1 MIAKYW
7 GCHMFEKVLLPN
19 ILNNLSRYKTD
30 VIKEYQD
37 GLYKYPRDGTIRK
50 LPYILP
56 KIDNHFKNTKNILSG
71 IRTDF
76 LNSNYKNIKPHVYF
90 NHLNSSQA
98 MCINFFY
105 PLIKNNLLN
114 HVLSRIKIN
123 EPIDYSEV
131 KFEKDSNIENTGR
144 KTNFDFYI
152 KTKNNTNIYFEIKYT
167 ERSFGSAK
175 NDIAHTRKFNVDYLP
190 KLNLVS
196 HINKDY
202 HSKDKFF
209 KNYQIMRNIL
219 NIDGN
224 SYVVIIYLKENEKLR
239 MKCEEVKKQIILEPL
254 TSHFLDIDWHDMF
267 DWVYSNIHNN
277 TVLVKYYDDFYDKYL
292 AYWNK

>member
-1 MIAKYW
+1 
-7 GCHMFEKVLLPN
+7 MFEKVILPN

-37 GLYKYPRDGTIRK
+37 GLYKYPIDGTIRK

-56 KIDNHFKNTKNILSG
+56 KIDNPFKNTKNILSG

-76 LNSNYKNIKPHVYF
+76 LNSIYKNIKPHVCF

-114 HVLSRIKIN
+114 HVLSKININ
-123 EPIDYSEV
+123 EPINYSEV
-131 KFEKDSNIENTGR
+131 KFEKDSNIEKTGR

-152 KTKNNTNIYFEIKYT
+152 KTKNNKNIYFEIKYT
-167 ERSFGSAK
+167 ERSFGSAR
-175 NDIAHTRKFNVDYLP
+175 NDKEHTRKFHADYLP
-190 KLNLVS
+190 KLNLVP

-202 HSKDKFF
+202 HSKEKFF

-219 NIDGN
+219 NIDVN
-224 SYVVIIYLKENEKLR
+224 SYVVIIYLNNNEKLR
-239 MKCEEVKKQIILEPL
+239 MKCEEVKNKIILGPL

-267 DWVYSNIHNN
+267 DWVYSNIQKNAF
-277 TVLVKYYDDFYDKYL
+277 LVKYYDDFCDKYL
-292 AYWNK
+292 AYSGTRDTSHFFK

>member
-1 MIAKYW
+1 
-7 GCHMFEKVLLPN
+7 MFEKVTLPK
-19 ILNNLSRYKTD
+19 ILKNLSKYKTV
-30 VIKEYQD
+30 VIKEYQN
-37 GLYKYPRDGTIRK
+37 GIYKHPRYGTIKK

-56 KIDNHFKNTKNILSG
+56 RIDNYFKNTKNILSG

-76 LNSNYKNIKPHVYF
+76 LNSNYKNIKPHIYF

-123 EPIDYSEV
+123 EPINYSEV
-131 KFEKDSNIENTGR
+131 EFEKDSNIENTGR

-152 KTKNNTNIYFEIKYT
+152 KTKNNKNIYFEIKYT

-175 NDIAHTRKFNVDYLP
+175 NDIPHIKKFNADYLP
-190 KLNLVS
+190 KLNSVS
-196 HINKDY
+196 HINKNY

-219 NIDGN
+219 NIDES
-224 SYVVIIYLKENEKLR
+224 SYVVIIYLKENEKFR
-239 MKCEEVKKQIILEPL
+239 IKCEEVKNKIILKPL

-267 DWVYSNIHNN
+267 DWVYYNIQNY
-277 TVLVKYYDDFYDKYL
+277 TILVKYYGDFYNKYL
-292 AYWNK
+292 AY

>member
-1 MIAKYW
+1 
-7 GCHMFEKVLLPN
+7 MFEKATRPK
-19 ILNNLSRYKTD
+19 ILNNLSRYKTK

-37 GLYKYPRDGTIRK
+37 GIYKHPRYGNIKK

-71 IRTDF
+71 IRADF
-76 LNSNYKNIKPHVYF
+76 LNSNYNNIKPHIYF

-114 HVLSRIKIN
+114 HVLSKININ

-131 KFEKDSNIENTGR
+131 KFEKDSNIEKTGR

-152 KTKNNTNIYFEIKYT
+152 KTKNNNIYFEIKYT

-175 NDIAHTRKFNVDYLP
+175 NDIQHTRKFHADYLP
-190 KLNLVS
+190 RLNLVP

-219 NIDGN
+219 NIDVN
-224 SYVVIIYLKENEKLR
+224 SYVVIIYLEDNEKLR
-239 MKCEEVKKQIILEPL
+239 MKCEEVKNKIILGPL
-254 TSHFLDIDWHDMF
+254 ASHFLDIDWHDIF
-267 DWVYSNIHNN
+267 KWVYSNIQGNA
-277 TVLVKYYDDFYDKYL
+277 VLAKYYDDFHDKYL
-292 AYWNK
+292 AYRVTGDGCTSSMTR

>member
-1 MIAKYW
+1 
-7 GCHMFEKVLLPN
+7 MFEKVTLPK
-19 ILNNLSRYKTD
+19 ILKNLSKYKTE
-30 VIKEYQD
+30 VIKEYQN
-37 GLYKYPRDGTIRK
+37 GIYKHPRYGTIKK

-56 KIDNHFKNTKNILSG
+56 RIDNYFKNTKNILSG

-76 LNSNYKNIKPHVYF
+76 LNSNYKNIKPHIYF

-105 PLIKNNLLN
+105 PLIKKNLLN

-123 EPIDYSEV
+123 EPINYSEV
-131 KFEKDSNIENTGR
+131 EFEKDSNIENTGR

-152 KTKNNTNIYFEIKYT
+152 KTKNNKNIYFEIKYT

-175 NDIAHTRKFNVDYLP
+175 NDIPHIKKFNADYLP
-190 KLNLVS
+190 KLNSVS
-196 HINKDY
+196 HINKNY

-219 NIDGN
+219 NIDES

-239 MKCEEVKKQIILEPL
+239 IKCEEVKNKIILKPL

-267 DWVYSNIHNN
+267 DWVYYNIQNY
-277 TVLVKYYDDFYDKYL
+277 TILVKYYGDFYNKYL
-292 AYWNK
+292 AY

>member
-1 MIAKYW
+1 
-7 GCHMFEKVLLPN
+7 MFEKVTRPK
-19 ILNNLSRYKTD
+19 ILKNLSRYKID
-30 VIKEYQD
+30 VIREYQN
-37 GLYKYPRDGTIRK
+37 GLYKHPRCGTIKK

-71 IRTDF
+71 IRAGF

-105 PLIKNNLLN
+105 PLIKNNLLD

-123 EPIDYSEV
+123 EPINHSEV

-175 NDIAHTRKFNVDYLP
+175 NDIPHTRKFHADYLP

-219 NIDGN
+219 NIDVN

-239 MKCEEVKKQIILEPL
+239 IKCEEVKNEIILGPL
-254 TSHFLDIDWHDMF
+254 TSHFLYIDWHDMF
-267 DWVYSNIHNN
+267 DWVYNNIQNH
-277 TVLVKYYDDFYDKYL
+277 TVLVKYYDDFHDKYL
-292 AYWNK
+292 AYWKKDAKSQHM

>member
-1 MIAKYW
+1 
-7 GCHMFEKVLLPN
+7 MFEKVTLPK
-19 ILNNLSRYKTD
+19 ILKKLSKYKTE
-30 VIKEYQD
+30 VIKEYQN
-37 GLYKYPRDGTIRK
+37 GVYKHPRYGTIKK

-56 KIDNHFKNTKNILSG
+56 RIENYFKNTKNILSG
-71 IRTDF
+71 IRADF
-76 LNSNYKNIKPHVYF
+76 LNSNYKNIKPHIYF

-123 EPIDYSEV
+123 EPINYSEV
-131 KFEKDSNIENTGR
+131 EFEKDSNIENIGR

-152 KTKNNTNIYFEIKYT
+152 KTKNNKNIYFEIKYT

-175 NDIAHTRKFNVDYLP
+175 NDIQHIKKFNADYLP
-190 KLNLVS
+190 KLNSVS
-196 HINKDY
+196 HINKNY

-219 NIDGN
+219 NIDEN

-239 MKCEEVKKQIILEPL
+239 IKCEEVKNKIILKPL

-267 DWVYSNIHNN
+267 DWVYKNIHNN
-277 TVLVKYYDDFYDKYL
+277 KYLVSHSDDFHEKYL
-292 AYWNK
+292 AY

>member
-1 MIAKYW
+1 
-7 GCHMFEKVLLPN
+7 
-19 ILNNLSRYKTD
+19 
-30 VIKEYQD
+30 
-37 GLYKYPRDGTIRK
+37 
-50 LPYILP
+50 
-56 KIDNHFKNTKNILSG
+56 
-71 IRTDF
+71 
-76 LNSNYKNIKPHVYF
+76 
-90 NHLNSSQA
+90 

-114 HVLSRIKIN
+114 HVLSKININ
-123 EPIDYSEV
+123 EPVNYSEV

-152 KTKNNTNIYFEIKYT
+152 KTKNNKNIYFEIKYT

-175 NDIAHTRKFNVDYLP
+175 NDIPHTRKFNTDYLP

-219 NIDGN
+219 NIDVN

-239 MKCEEVKKQIILEPL
+239 KKIEEVKDEVIVGPL
-254 TSHFLDIDWHDMF
+254 TNHFLYIDWHDMF
-267 DWVYSNIHNN
+267 DWVYKNIHNN
-277 TVLVKYYDDFYDKYL
+277 TYLVSYYDDFHDKYL
-292 AYWNK
+292 AYLKKDAKSQHMT

>member
-1 MIAKYW
+1 
-7 GCHMFEKVLLPN
+7 MFEKVILPK
-19 ILNNLSRYKTD
+19 ILNNLSKYKTE
-30 VIKEYQD
+30 VIKEYQN
-37 GLYKYPRDGTIRK
+37 GIYKHPRYGTVKK

-56 KIDNHFKNTKNILSG
+56 RIENYFKNTKNILSG
-71 IRTDF
+71 IRADF

-123 EPIDYSEV
+123 GPINYFEV
-131 KFEKDSNIENTGR
+131 EFEKDSNIENTGR
-144 KTNFDFYI
+144 KTSFDFYI
-152 KTKNNTNIYFEIKYT
+152 NTKNNKNIYFEIKYT

-175 NDIAHTRKFNVDYLP
+175 NDVPHTKKFNADYLP
-190 KLNLVS
+190 KLNSVS
-196 HINKDY
+196 HINKNY

-219 NIDGN
+219 NIDDN

-239 MKCEEVKKQIILEPL
+239 IKCEEVKNKIILKPL

-267 DWVYSNIHNN
+267 DWVYKNIHNN
-277 TVLVKYYDDFYDKYL
+277 TYLVSYYDDFHEKYL
-292 AYWNK
+292 AY

>member
-1 MIAKYW
+1 
-7 GCHMFEKVLLPN
+7 MFEKVILPK

-30 VIKEYQD
+30 VIREYQN
-37 GLYKYPRDGTIRK
+37 GLYKHPRYGTIKK

-56 KIDNHFKNTKNILSG
+56 KIDNHFKNTKNILTD
-71 IRTDF
+71 IRADF
-76 LNSNYKNIKPHVYF
+76 LNSNYKNIKPHIYF

-123 EPIDYSEV
+123 DPINYSEV
-131 KFEKDSNIENTGR
+131 KFEKNSTIENTGR

-152 KTKNNTNIYFEIKYT
+152 KTKKNKNIYFEIKYT

-175 NDIAHTRKFNVDYLP
+175 NDIPHTRKFKADYLP
-190 KLNLVS
+190 KLKLVS
-196 HINKDY
+196 HINKNY
-202 HSKDKFF
+202 YSKDNFF

-219 NIDGN
+219 NIDVN

-239 MKCEEVKKQIILEPL
+239 KECEEVKNKIILGPL
-254 TSHFLDIDWHDMF
+254 ASHFLDICWHDMF
-267 DWVYSNIHNN
+267 DWVYINIQKQNN
-277 TVLVKYYDDFYDKYL
+277 IVLVKYYDNFYDKYL
-292 AYWNK
+292 AYH

>member
-1 MIAKYW
+1 
-7 GCHMFEKVLLPN
+7 MFEKVTLPK
-19 ILNNLSRYKTD
+19 ILKNLSKYKTK
-30 VIKEYQD
+30 VIKEYQN
-37 GLYKYPRDGTIRK
+37 GIYKHPRYGTVKK

-56 KIDNHFKNTKNILSG
+56 RIENYYKNTKNILSG
-71 IRTDF
+71 IRADF
-76 LNSNYKNIKPHVYF
+76 LNSNYKNIKPHIYF

-123 EPIDYSEV
+123 EPINYSEV
-131 KFEKDSNIENTGR
+131 EFEKDSNIENTGR

-152 KTKNNTNIYFEIKYT
+152 KTKNNKNIYFEIKYT

-175 NDIAHTRKFNVDYLP
+175 NDVPHIKKFNADYLP
-190 KLNLVS
+190 KLNSVS
-196 HINKDY
+196 HINKNY
-202 HSKDKFF
+202 YSKDKFF

-219 NIDGN
+219 NIDEN

-239 MKCEEVKKQIILEPL
+239 IKCEEVKNKIISKPL

-267 DWVYSNIHNN
+267 DWVYKNIHNN
-277 TVLVKYYDDFYDKYL
+277 TYLVSYYDDFREKYL
-292 AYWNK
+292 AYWKKGA

>member
-1 MIAKYW
+1 
-7 GCHMFEKVLLPN
+7 MFEKVTLPK
-19 ILNNLSRYKTD
+19 ILKNLSKYKTE
-30 VIKEYQD
+30 VIKEYQN
-37 GLYKYPRDGTIRK
+37 GIYKHPRYGTVKK

-56 KIDNHFKNTKNILSG
+56 RIENYFKNTKNILSG
-71 IRTDF
+71 IRADF
-76 LNSNYKNIKPHVYF
+76 LNSNYKNIKPHIYF

-123 EPIDYSEV
+123 EPINYSEV
-131 KFEKDSNIENTGR
+131 EFEKDSNIENTGR

-152 KTKNNTNIYFEIKYT
+152 KTKNNKNIYFEIKYT

-175 NDIAHTRKFNVDYLP
+175 NDVPHIKKFNADYLP
-190 KLNLVS
+190 KLNSVS
-196 HINKDY
+196 HINKNY

-219 NIDGN
+219 NIDEN

-239 MKCEEVKKQIILEPL
+239 IKCEEVKNKIILKPL

-267 DWVYSNIHNN
+267 DWVYKNIHNN
-277 TVLVKYYDDFYDKYL
+277 TYLVSHYDDFHEKYL
-292 AYWNK
+292 AY

>member
-1 MIAKYW
+1 
-7 GCHMFEKVLLPN
+7 MFEKATRPK
-19 ILNNLSRYKTD
+19 ILNNLSRYKTK

-37 GLYKYPRDGTIRK
+37 GIYKHPRYGTIKK

-71 IRTDF
+71 IRADF
-76 LNSNYKNIKPHVYF
+76 LNSNYKNIKPHIYF

-114 HVLSRIKIN
+114 HVLSKININ

-131 KFEKDSNIENTGR
+131 KFEKDSNIEKTGR

-167 ERSFGSAK
+167 ESSFGSAK
-175 NDIAHTRKFNVDYLP
+175 KDEEHTRKFHADYLP
-190 KLNLVS
+190 KLNLVP

-219 NIDGN
+219 NIDVN
-224 SYVVIIYLKENEKLR
+224 SYVAIIYLKDNEKLR
-239 MKCEEVKKQIILEPL
+239 MKCEEVKNKIISGPL

-267 DWVYSNIHNN
+267 DWVYSNIQGNA
-277 TVLVKYYDDFYDKYL
+277 VLVKYYDNFHDKYL
-292 AYWNK
+292 VYNVT

>member
-1 MIAKYW
+1 
-7 GCHMFEKVLLPN
+7 MFEKVTLPK
-19 ILNNLSRYKTD
+19 ILKNLSKYKTK
-30 VIKEYQD
+30 VIKEYQN
-37 GLYKYPRDGTIRK
+37 GIYKHPRYGTVKK

-56 KIDNHFKNTKNILSG
+56 RIENYFKNTKNILSG
-71 IRTDF
+71 IRADF
-76 LNSNYKNIKPHVYF
+76 LNSNYKNIKPHIYF

-123 EPIDYSEV
+123 EPINYSEV
-131 KFEKDSNIENTGR
+131 EFEKDSNIENTGR

-152 KTKNNTNIYFEIKYT
+152 KTKNNKNIYFEIKYT

-175 NDIAHTRKFNVDYLP
+175 NDVPHIKKFNADYLP
-190 KLNLVS
+190 KLNSVS
-196 HINKDY
+196 HINKNY

-219 NIDGN
+219 NIDEN

-239 MKCEEVKKQIILEPL
+239 IKCEEVKNKIILKPL

-267 DWVYSNIHNN
+267 DWVYKNIHNN
-277 TVLVKYYDDFYDKYL
+277 TYLVSYYDDFHEKYL
-292 AYWNK
+292 AY

>member
-1 MIAKYW
+1 
-7 GCHMFEKVLLPN
+7 MFEKVTLPK

-30 VIKEYQD
+30 VIREYQN
-37 GLYKYPRDGTIRK
+37 GIYKHPRSRTIKK

-56 KIDNHFKNTKNILSG
+56 KIDYHFKNIKNILSG
-71 IRTDF
+71 IRADF

-123 EPIDYSEV
+123 EPINYSEV
-131 KFEKDSNIENTGR
+131 EFEKDSNIENTGR

-152 KTKNNTNIYFEIKYT
+152 KTKNNKNIYFEIKYT

-175 NDIAHTRKFNVDYLP
+175 NDIPHIKKFNADYLP
-190 KLNLVS
+190 KLNSVS
-196 HINKDY
+196 HINKNY

-219 NIDGN
+219 NIDES
-224 SYVVIIYLKENEKLR
+224 SYVVIIYLKENEKFR
-239 MKCEEVKKQIILEPL
+239 IKCEEVKNKIILKPL

-267 DWVYSNIHNN
+267 DWVYYNIQNY
-277 TVLVKYYDDFYDKYL
+277 TILVKYYGDFYNKYL
-292 AYWNK
+292 AY